1 MVSYVFTNPILLH
14 SYQKVLKELSEATR
28 KEGDLIC
35 ILSIERCLQR
45 LTIDKYSCTFTVNE
59 HGLHELVMHLY
70 INCGLAKICVYI
82 IYINSVLEQAFYAA
96 VFYYL
101 DKLIWSYILSEYSVM

>member
-1 MVSYVFTNPILLH
+1 
-14 SYQKVLKELSEATR
+14 
-28 KEGDLIC
+28 
-35 ILSIERCLQR
+35 
-45 LTIDKYSCTFTVNE
+45 
-59 HGLHELVMHLY
+59 MHLY

-96 VFYYL
+96 VFDYL